1 MSIQPLSVVEC
12 TTTAE
17 SGADVGPTLWP
28 CYERDI
34 TSGGVKGCSRSL
46 LERRATGAAARFKP
60 LWSPR

>member
-12 TTTAE
+12 TTT
-17 SGADVGPTLWP
+17 SKSNADMGRTIRA

-34 TSGGVKGCSRSL
+34 TFGGVKGCSRSL

-60 LWSPR
+60 LRSPR